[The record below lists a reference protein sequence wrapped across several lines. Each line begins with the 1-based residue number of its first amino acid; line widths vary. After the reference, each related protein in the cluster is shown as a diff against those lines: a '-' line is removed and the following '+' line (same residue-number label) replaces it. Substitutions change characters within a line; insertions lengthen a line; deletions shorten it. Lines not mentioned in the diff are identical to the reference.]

1 MIVRVEG
8 FYICHK
14 KKKNPISDI
23 RLIFLL
29 IIFFI
34 TFSLV
39 MVTVT
44 VQTMSVKTAD
54 DKNETI
60 PNICLKRLTFRS
72 LAVGLKPHYPDE
84 GCGCPL

>member
-1 MIVRVEG
+1 MIVRAEG
-8 FYICHK
+8 FYICQK
-14 KKKNPISDI
+14 IRFLTI

-34 TFSLV
+34 TFSQV

-54 DKNETI
+54 DKHETI
-60 PNICLKRLTFRS
+60 PNIRLKRLTFRS
-72 LAVGLKPHYPDE
+72 LAVGLKPYYPDE
-84 GCGCPL
+84 GCGCLL